1 MCISGHQHDL
11 LVFEPGTVT
20 PNQKLKYN
28 SEYKKDKTYNGYLT
42 DFKFVNLGVSKRGYE
57 QFDSSK
63 LTSMKSQIGV
73 YTSVDFNKN
82 IQTVKFTNSKGE
94 AVEVLNFYAEINYG
108 DTLVFSLEN
117 NKIVK

>member
-1 MCISGHQHDL
+1 
-11 LVFEPGTVT
+11 
-20 PNQKLKYN
+20 
-28 SEYKKDKTYNGYLT
+28 
-42 DFKFVNLGVSKRGYE
+42 
-57 QFDSSK
+57 
-63 LTSMKSQIGV
+63 MKSQIGV